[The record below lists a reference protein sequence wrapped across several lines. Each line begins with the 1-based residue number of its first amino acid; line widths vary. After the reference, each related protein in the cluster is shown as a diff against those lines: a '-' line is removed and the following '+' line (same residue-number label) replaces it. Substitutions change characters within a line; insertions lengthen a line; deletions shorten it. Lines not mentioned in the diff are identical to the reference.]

1 MNRILILYAHPSPH
15 RSEVNQPLFDA
26 CQNQEGVT
34 CVDLYGEYP
43 TFNIDICR
51 EQRRLIDHDVVI
63 FMYPLYWYS
72 TPSLL
77 KEWQDLVLEYD
88 FAYGHEGKALQDK
101 LFFCTI
107 TAGGAEKSYSHSS
120 YNHFT
125 IRELLQPL
133 EQMANITRMHYLPP
147 YTLFGART
155 AVEEQRLDEHIAGF
169 VQLLSLIREQGISY
183 QDTSDYVT
191 MNQFLL
197 ERGLLSISSDPGPDS
212 GGNPTSGAG
221 SSSTSVASSDM
232 TSSPISQEG
241 KL

>member
-1 MNRILILYAHPSPH
+1 MVVAELKWIFMNRILILYAHPSPH

-26 CQNQEGVT
+26 CQDLDGVT

-51 EQRRLIDHDVVI
+51 EQGRLLDHDVVI

-88 FAYGHEGKALQDK
+88 FAYGPEGKALQDK
-101 LFFCTI
+101 LFFCAI
-107 TAGGAEKSYSHSS
+107 TAGGVEESYSHNS

-125 IRELLQPL
+125 IRELLRPL
-133 EQMANITRMHYLPP
+133 EQVASLTRMQYLPP

-155 AVEEQRLDEHIAGF
+155 AVEEQRLDDHIEGF
-169 VQLLSLIREQGISY
+169 MYLLTLIREEGIVY
-183 QDTSDYVT
+183 QDAENHVT
-191 MNQFLL
+191 LNQYLL
-197 ERGLLSISSDPGPDS
+197 ERGSLADSDSVS
-212 GGNPTSGAG
+212 GNN
-221 SSSTSVASSDM
+221 
-232 TSSPISQEG
+232 SQEG
-241 KL
+241 QP